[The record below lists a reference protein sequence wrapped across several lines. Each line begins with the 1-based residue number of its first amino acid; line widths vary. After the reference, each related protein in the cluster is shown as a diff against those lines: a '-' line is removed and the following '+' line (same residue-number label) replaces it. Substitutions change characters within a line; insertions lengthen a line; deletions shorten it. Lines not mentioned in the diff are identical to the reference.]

1 MTVNHLINLI
11 DNRDINSVNS
21 KHRVLERVNI
31 VRSLTM
37 LSQRARQLKPSPT
50 LAIAAKE
57 KELKAQGIDIVG
69 FGAGEPDFDTPDHIK
84 EAAIKAVND
93 NFTRY
98 TAASGIDPLK
108 DAVIVKF
115 KRDNDLIYKRDEILI
130 SCGGKHSLYNLFQ
143 ALFQEGD
150 EVIVPAPYWVSYP
163 PMIELAGGKPIIVE
177 THEEDNYQITAQ
189 MLEKV
194 ITKKTKGIILNY
206 PSNPVGSVYS
216 RENLDAIGKLAE
228 EHDFYIVSDEIYE
241 KLTYDDYKHT
251 SIASIDPSF
260 KERTIICH
268 GVSKTYAMTGW
279 RIGFAAGPA
288 PIIKA
293 MGNIQSQSTSN
304 PTSISQIA
312 AVAALS
318 GPQDSIALML
328 DAFKKRRDFLVEEL
342 RSIPG
347 VTCYNPRGAFYV
359 FPNFNSVLGKK
370 YKGTLIDSSSTLTAM
385 LLEGFHTAVVPGI
398 EFGKEG
404 YLRLS
409 FATSMEVIKKG
420 IERIQHAVSS
430 LE

>member
-1 MTVNHLINLI
+1 
-11 DNRDINSVNS
+11 
-21 KHRVLERVNI
+21 
-31 VRSLTM
+31 M

-84 EAAIKAVND
+84 QAAIKAIND

-98 TAASGIDPLK
+98 TPASGIDLLK
-108 DAVIVKF
+108 DAVIGKF
-115 KRDNDLIYKRDEILI
+115 KRDNDLVYKRDEVLI

-143 ALFQEGD
+143 ALFQQGD

-163 PMIELAGGKPIIVE
+163 PMIELAGGRPIIVE
-177 THEEDNYQITAQ
+177 TAEKDNYQITTQ
-189 MLEKV
+189 MLKKV
-194 ITKKTKGIILNY
+194 MTKKTKGIILNY

-216 RENLDAIGKLAE
+216 KENLEAIGRLAE
-228 EHDFYIVSDEIYE
+228 EHDFYIISDEIYE
-241 KLTYDDYKHT
+241 KLAYDDYAHV
-251 SIASIDPSF
+251 SIASIGPSF

-304 PTSISQIA
+304 PASISQMA
-312 AVAALS
+312 AAAALN
-318 GPQDSIALML
+318 GPQDNIAFML
-328 DAFKKRRDFLVEEL
+328 DAFKKRRDFLVQEL
-342 RSIPG
+342 RSVPG
-347 VTCYNPRGAFYV
+347 VTCYNPKGAFYV
-359 FPNFNSVLGKK
+359 FPNFNNVLGKK
-370 YKGTLIDSSSTLTAM
+370 YKGTLIDSSSTLATM

-409 FATSMEVIKKG
+409 FATSMEIIQKG
-420 IERIQHAVSS
+420 IERIKHAVAS